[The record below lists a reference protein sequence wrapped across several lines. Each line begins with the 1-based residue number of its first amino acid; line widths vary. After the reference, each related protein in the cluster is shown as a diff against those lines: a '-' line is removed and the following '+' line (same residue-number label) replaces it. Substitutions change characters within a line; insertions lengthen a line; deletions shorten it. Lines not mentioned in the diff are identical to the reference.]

1 VENESLKNSRVEWM
15 TNVDRARLLHTVLS
29 VLPQDH
35 QLRVLIESIFTR
47 IAILAVRLDMP
58 ATPEQKSA
66 FLAEGDI
73 LDADL
78 RRAAIEAYRFV
89 Q

>member
-1 VENESLKNSRVEWM
+1 
-15 TNVDRARLLHTVLS
+15 LLHTVLS
-29 VLPQDH
+29 VLPPGH
-35 QLRVLIESIFTR
+35 ELRVRIESIFTR
-47 IAILAVRLDMP
+47 IKSLAIRLDMP
-58 ATPEQKSA
+58 AMTPEQKSA